1 MSQIA
6 QMRIAKVIQRQNE
19 HSNRHSQVQGQGITR
34 KRKSNLVYKAELY
47 KIIDKKNSVNQIKE
61 TINIE

>member
-1 MSQIA
+1 MVSHKMQDLLK
-6 QMRIAKVIQRQNE
+6 QSFKVSVNYEDR
-19 HSNRHSQVQGQGITR
+19 ITR
-34 KRKSNLVYKAELY
+34 KRKSILVFKAELY